1 MSYKRFD
8 FTVADKVAH
17 IKFNRPDK
25 RNSMTLDF
33 WHDMRAV
40 FAEIDSRDD
49 VRVAVISS
57 TGPHF
62 TSGMDLSVFGS
73 LTPPNAEEGRK
84 RENLR
89 RQILWFQECFS
100 VIDKVRVPVLAAI
113 QGGCIGGGVDL
124 ATACD
129 MRYCAADAFFTI
141 KEIDI
146 GMVADVGTL
155 QRLPLQMPAGLVRE
169 LAYTG
174 RRMPADEAKAC
185 GFVNQVFA
193 THEQLVDGVLAIAR
207 TIAAKTP
214 LAIAG
219 SKEMLNYARD
229 HSIEEGLNYIATW
242 NAAMLQTA
250 DMPEAFAAGAQKR
263 EAKFDDVVAQ
273 LPIAKARSAKP

>member
-1 MSYKRFD
+1 MAYESFE
-8 FTVADKVAH
+8 FTVADKIAH
-17 IKFNRPDK
+17 IKLSRPEK
-25 RNSMTLDF
+25 RNSMNLAF

-40 FAEIDSRDD
+40 FAEIDGRSD
-49 VRVAVISS
+49 VRVVVMSS

-62 TSGMDLSVFGS
+62 TGGMDLSIFGS
-73 LTPPNAEEGRK
+73 LNPPNVEEGRK

-100 VIDKVRVPVLAAI
+100 VIDQARVPVLAAI

-124 ATACD
+124 VTACD
-129 MRYCAADAFFTI
+129 IRYCSADAFFTI

-155 QRLPLQMPAGLVRE
+155 QRLPHLMPAGLVRE

-174 RRMPADEAKAC
+174 RRLSADEAKAC
-185 GFVNQVFA
+185 GLVNQVFA
-193 THEQLVDGVLAIAR
+193 THETLVDGVMAIAR
-207 TIAAKTP
+207 SIAAKTP

-219 SKEMLNYARD
+219 SKEILNYARD
-229 HSIEEGLNYIATW
+229 HSIEDGLNYIATW

-250 DMPEAFAAGAQKR
+250 DMPESFAATAQKR
-263 EAKFDDVVAQ
+263 EPKFDDLAVS
-273 LPIAKARSAKP
+273 LPIAKARK

>member
-1 MSYKRFD
+1 MAYDSFD
-8 FTVADKVAH
+8 FSVTDKIAQ
-17 IKFNRPDK
+17 IRFNRPDK
-25 RNSMTLDF
+25 RNSMTLAF
-33 WHDMRAV
+33 WQEMRAV
-40 FAEIDSRDD
+40 FAELDSRDD

-100 VIDKVRVPVLAAI
+100 VIDQARVPVLAAI

-124 ATACD
+124 VTACD

-155 QRLPLQMPAGLVRE
+155 QRLPLQMPSGLVRE

-185 GFVNQVFA
+185 GFVNQIFA
-193 THEQLVDGVLAIAR
+193 SHEKLVEGVLDIAR

-229 HSIEEGLNYIATW
+229 HSIEDGLNYIATW

-250 DMPEAFAAGAQKR
+250 DMPEAFAATAQKR
-263 EAKFDDVVAQ
+263 EAKFDDVVAD
-273 LPIAKARSAKP
+273 LPVAKAMKPRS

>member
-1 MSYKRFD
+1 MAYESFE
-8 FTVADKVAH
+8 FTVADRIAH
-17 IKFNRPDK
+17 IKFSRPEK
-25 RNSMTLDF
+25 RNSMNLAF

-40 FAEIDSRDD
+40 FAEIDGRSD
-49 VRVAVISS
+49 VRVVVMSS

-62 TSGMDLSVFGS
+62 TGGMDLSIFGS
-73 LTPPNAEEGRK
+73 LNPPNVEEGRK

-100 VIDKVRVPVLAAI
+100 VIDQARVPVLAAI

-124 ATACD
+124 VTACD
-129 MRYCAADAFFTI
+129 IRYCSADAFFTI

-155 QRLPLQMPAGLVRE
+155 QRLPHLMPAGLVRE

-174 RRMPADEAKAC
+174 RRLSADEAKAC
-185 GFVNQVFA
+185 GLVNQVFA
-193 THEQLVDGVLAIAR
+193 THQQLVEGVMEIAR
-207 TIAAKTP
+207 SIAAKTP

-219 SKEMLNYARD
+219 SKEILNYARD
-229 HSIEEGLNYIATW
+229 HSIQDGLNYIATW

-250 DMPEAFAAGAQKR
+250 DMPESFAATAQKR
-263 EAKFDDVVAQ
+263 EPKFDDLAVS
-273 LPIAKARSAKP
+273 LPIAKARK

>member
-1 MSYKRFD
+1 MAYESFD
-8 FTVADKVAH
+8 FSVADKIAQ
-17 IKFNRPDK
+17 IRFNRPDK
-25 RNSMTLDF
+25 RNSMTLAF
-33 WHDMRAV
+33 WQEMRAV
-40 FAEIDSRDD
+40 FAELDSRDD

-73 LTPPNAEEGRK
+73 LTPPNVEEGRK

-100 VIDKVRVPVLAAI
+100 VIDQARVPVLAAI

-124 ATACD
+124 VTSCD
-129 MRYCAADAFFTI
+129 MRYCSADAFFTI

-155 QRLPLQMPAGLVRE
+155 QRLPLQMPSGLVRE

-174 RRMPADEAKAC
+174 RRLTAEEAKAC

-193 THEQLVDGVLAIAR
+193 SHEALVDGVTDIAR

-229 HSIEEGLNYIATW
+229 HSITDGLNYIATW

-250 DMPEAFAAGAQKR
+250 DMPEAFAATAQKR
-263 EAKFDDVVAQ
+263 DAKFDDVVAA
-273 LPIAKARSAKP
+273 LPVAKARK

>member
-1 MSYKRFD
+1 MAYESFE
-8 FTVADKVAH
+8 FSVADKIAH
-17 IKFNRPDK
+17 IRFNRPDK
-25 RNSMTLDF
+25 RNSMTLAF
-33 WHDMRAV
+33 WQEMRAV
-40 FAEIDSRDD
+40 FAELDSRDD

-73 LTPPNAEEGRK
+73 LNPPNVEEGRK

-100 VIDKVRVPVLAAI
+100 VIDQARVPVLAAI

-124 ATACD
+124 VTACD
-129 MRYCAADAFFTI
+129 IRYCSADAFFTI

-155 QRLPLQMPAGLVRE
+155 QRLPLQMPSGLVRE

-174 RRMPADEAKAC
+174 RRLTAEEAKAC

-193 THEQLVDGVLAIAR
+193 THEALLGGVTEIAR

-229 HSIEEGLNYIATW
+229 HSIQDGLNYIATW

-250 DMPEAFAAGAQKR
+250 DMPEAFAATAQKR
-263 EAKFDDVVAQ
+263 DAKFDDVVAA
-273 LPIAKARSAKP
+273 LPVAKARK

>member
-1 MSYKRFD
+1 MAYESFE
-8 FTVADKVAH
+8 FTVADKIGH
-17 IKFNRPDK
+17 IKFSRPEK
-25 RNSMTLDF
+25 RNSMNLAF

-40 FAEIDSRDD
+40 FAEIGGRSD
-49 VRVAVISS
+49 VRVVVMSS

-62 TSGMDLSVFGS
+62 TGGMDLSIFGS
-73 LTPPNAEEGRK
+73 LTPPNVEEGRK

-100 VIDKVRVPVLAAI
+100 VIDQARVPVLAAI

-124 ATACD
+124 VTACD
-129 MRYCAADAFFTI
+129 IRYCSADAFFTI

-155 QRLPLQMPAGLVRE
+155 QRLPHLMPAGLVRE

-174 RRMPADEAKAC
+174 RRLSADEAKAC

-193 THEQLVDGVLAIAR
+193 SQDKLVDGVMDIAR
-207 TIAAKTP
+207 SIAAKTP

-219 SKEMLNYARD
+219 SKEILNYARD
-229 HSIEEGLNYIATW
+229 HSIEDGLNYIATW

-250 DMPEAFAAGAQKR
+250 DMPESFAATAQKR
-263 EAKFDDVVAQ
+263 EPKFDDLAVS
-273 LPIAKARSAKP
+273 LPIAKARK

>member
-1 MSYKRFD
+1 
-8 FTVADKVAH
+8 
-17 IKFNRPDK
+17 
-25 RNSMTLDF
+25 
-33 WHDMRAV
+33 
-40 FAEIDSRDD
+40 
-49 VRVAVISS
+49 
-57 TGPHF
+57 
-62 TSGMDLSVFGS
+62 
-73 LTPPNAEEGRK
+73 
-84 RENLR
+84 
-89 RQILWFQECFS
+89 
-100 VIDKVRVPVLAAI
+100 
-113 QGGCIGGGVDL
+113 
-124 ATACD
+124 
-129 MRYCAADAFFTI
+129 
-141 KEIDI
+141 
-146 GMVADVGTL
+146 MVADVGTL
-155 QRLPLQMPAGLVRE
+155 QRLPLQMPSGLVRE

-193 THEQLVDGVLAIAR
+193 THEQLVDGVMAIAR

-263 EAKFDDVVAQ
+263 EAKFDDVVAA

>member
-1 MSYKRFD
+1 MAYESFD
-8 FTVADKVAH
+8 FAVGEGIAH
-17 IKFNRPDK
+17 IRFNRPDK
-25 RNSMTLDF
+25 RNSMTLAF
-33 WHDMRAV
+33 WQEMRAV
-40 FAEIDSRDD
+40 FAEIDSRAE
-49 VRVAVISS
+49 VRVAVISAA
-57 TGPHF
+57 GPHF
-62 TSGMDLSVFGS
+62 TAGMDLSVFGS

-100 VIDKVRVPVLAAI
+100 VVDRCRVPVLAAI

-155 QRLPLQMPAGLVRE
+155 QRLPQQMPAGLVRE

-174 RRMPADEAKAC
+174 RRLTAEEARAC

-193 THEQLVDGVLAIAR
+193 TPQELVDGVLAIAR
-207 TIAAKTP
+207 AIAAKSP

-229 HSIEEGLNYIATW
+229 HSIADGLNYIATW
-242 NAAMLQTA
+242 NAAMLLTA
-250 DMPEAFAAGAQKR
+250 DMPEAFAATAQKR
-263 EAKFDDVVAQ
+263 EAKFDDIVAALPVAQ
-273 LPIAKARSAKP
+273 ARK

>member
-1 MSYKRFD
+1 MGYESFD
-8 FTVADKVAH
+8 FTVSDKIAH

-25 RNSMTLDF
+25 RNPMTLAF
-33 WHDMRAV
+33 WQEMRAV
-40 FAEIDSRDD
+40 FAEIDSRSDI
-49 VRVAVISS
+49 RVAVISS

-62 TSGMDLSVFGS
+62 TAGMDLSIFGS
-73 LTPPNAEEGRK
+73 LTPPNVEEGRK

-100 VIDKVRVPVLAAI
+100 VIDKARVPVLAAI

-124 ATACD
+124 VTACD
-129 MRYCAADAFFTI
+129 MRYCSADAFFTI

-155 QRLPLQMPAGLVRE
+155 QRLPHLMPAGLVRE

-174 RRMPADEAKAC
+174 RRLTADEAKAC
-185 GFVNQVFA
+185 GLVNQVFA
-193 THEQLVDGVLAIAR
+193 TQDSLVDGVMEIAR
-207 TIAAKTP
+207 SIAAKTP

-229 HSIEEGLNYIATW
+229 HSIEDGLNYIATW

-250 DMPEAFAAGAQKR
+250 DMPEAFAATGQKR

-273 LPIAKARSAKP
+273 LPVAKARK

>member
-1 MSYKRFD
+1 
-8 FTVADKVAH
+8 
-17 IKFNRPDK
+17 
-25 RNSMTLDF
+25 
-33 WHDMRAV
+33 
-40 FAEIDSRDD
+40 
-49 VRVAVISS
+49 
-57 TGPHF
+57 
-62 TSGMDLSVFGS
+62 VFGS

-100 VIDKVRVPVLAAI
+100 VIDKARVPVLAAI

-263 EAKFDDVVAQ
+263 EAKFDDVVAA